1 MKTTVSKFVTVFGIC
16 VITVSLSSGCATQP
30 NPAKINM
37 ATQDLNHFR
46 IDCSRKQEQ
55 IEFLQR
61 QRLTHEDQFAA
72 RLRMMVK
79 THEIITAPEVYRI
92 NHDMAN
98 GNPNKYINFLLR
110 ELSTC

>member
-1 MKTTVSKFVTVFGIC
+1 
-16 VITVSLSSGCATQP
+16 
-30 NPAKINM
+30 M

-61 QRLTHEDQFAA
+61 QRLTHEEQLAA
-72 RLRMMVK
+72 RLRMMLK
-79 THEIITAPEVYRI
+79 THEIITAPAVYSI
-92 NHDMAN
+92 NYDMAN

>member
-1 MKTTVSKFVTVFGIC
+1 
-16 VITVSLSSGCATQP
+16 
-30 NPAKINM
+30 M

-61 QRLTHEDQFAA
+61 QRLTQEEQLAA

-79 THEIITAPEVYRI
+79 PYEIVTAQNVYSI
-92 NHDMAN
+92 NHDMSN
-98 GNPNKYINFLLR
+98 GNPNNYLTFLLR